1 MRQIYNPYLP
11 LGVYIPDGEPHLF
24 DGRVYVY
31 GSHDA
36 TDAKVYCPGNYNVWS
51 APAEDLTS
59 WRDEGTSYLRRQDP
73 TNADDQMQLW
83 APDVTRG
90 PDGKYYLYY
99 CFPFYPEIGVAVSD
113 TPAGPFE
120 FHGHVRYADGR
131 TLKEFMPFD
140 PAVLTDEDGRVYL
153 YYGFC
158 PAEEKE
164 MLLPEFTDEMIAEMP
179 EEQRKMALGL
189 RNVHLGE
196 NSMVVELEPDT
207 LTMRYTPKALIP
219 GGHHTKGTGFEGH
232 GFFEASSIRKIRGK
246 YYFVYSSHK
255 SHELCYALSDRP
267 DEGFRYGGTIISNGD
282 VGYRGQA
289 LPTYTLSNNHG
300 GILEVNGEYYIFYH
314 RATAG
319 SEFSRQGCAEKIV
332 IRPDGGID
340 QVEMTSC
347 GLNGGP
353 LKSDGLYPAAICC
366 HMTCPETMDHIDY
379 NDPVNLRITRIVEE
393 RNEMFL
399 TDIMEGTVLGYKYFD
414 YADPAG
420 LLLELRGDFRGEVRF
435 SLDPEGKRPLGQLPL
450 RIRTEAWHLAEGALA
465 PYTGQA
471 PLFLHFAGEG
481 RLQLKSFGFRCP

>member
-1 MRQIYNPYLP
+1 M
-11 LGVYIPDGEPHLF
+11 
-24 DGRVYVY
+24 
-31 GSHDA
+31 
-36 TDAKVYCPGNYNVWS
+36 
-51 APAEDLTS
+51 
-59 WRDEGTSYLRRQDP
+59 
-73 TNADDQMQLW
+73 
-83 APDVTRG
+83 
-90 PDGKYYLYY
+90 
-99 CFPFYPEIGVAVSD
+99 
-113 TPAGPFE
+113 
-120 FHGHVRYADGR
+120 
-131 TLKEFMPFD
+131 
-140 PAVLTDEDGRVYL
+140 
-153 YYGFC
+153 
-158 PAEEKE
+158 
-164 MLLPEFTDEMIAEMP
+164 
-179 EEQRKMALGL
+179 
-189 RNVHLGE
+189 
-196 NSMVVELEPDT
+196 
-207 LTMRYTPKALIP
+207 
-219 GGHHTKGTGFEGH
+219 
-232 GFFEASSIRKIRGK
+232 
-246 YYFVYSSHK
+246 
-255 SHELCYALSDRP
+255 
-267 DEGFRYGGTIISNGD
+267 
-282 VGYRGQA
+282 GYRGQA